1 MTNLITEK
9 VKPVM
14 GRIGPLA
21 SHRYLNLKTIM
32 IKNNRIFKSN
42 IIPKSQIDL
51 GYYLA
56 GLIEGDGHFSKK
68 QLIISGHQSDYEFFN
83 YVLC

>member
-56 GLIEGDGHFSKK
+56 GLISYWRRAFFKK
-68 QLIISGHQSDYEFFN
+68 TTY
-83 YVLC
+83 Y